1 MGSIEGQARAS
12 HSWNLQSSPHQGE
25 QAGSYFNRNMPAR
38 QFQHQSHAC
47 KWTNV
52 CSMEVYALTWLCGI
66 ASMGIAWV

>member
-25 QAGSYFNRNMPAR
+25 QAGSYFNHMPAR

-52 CSMEVYALTWLCGI
+52 
-66 ASMGIAWV
+66 